1 MNSTRQGAVSIR
13 PALESDTRSLCSL
26 DEIAAQ
32 SPERREFIRHSI
44 ADGTCYVAVIDQD
57 AVGYGVLSYSFYH
70 NGCIDMLYVVGDH
83 RRRGAGSAL
92 LEQLERLCK
101 TPKLF
106 TSTNLSNLPMQALLC
121 RRGYLLSG
129 VIHNLDEDDPE
140 IVYLKRLR

>member
-1 MNSTRQGAVSIR
+1 MRQGAVSIR
-13 PALESDTRSLCSL
+13 PALESDIESLCSL

-32 SPERREFIRHSI
+32 SPERREFIRHSV
-44 ADGTCYVAVIDQD
+44 ADGTCYVAVIAQNV
-57 AVGYGVLSYSFYH
+57 VGYGVLNYTFYH
-70 NGCIDMLYVVGDH
+70 HGCIDILYVAGDY
-83 RRRGAGSAL
+83 RRRGVGQAL
-92 LEQLERLCK
+92 LEQLQTLCK

-140 IVYLKRLR
+140 IIYFKRLR